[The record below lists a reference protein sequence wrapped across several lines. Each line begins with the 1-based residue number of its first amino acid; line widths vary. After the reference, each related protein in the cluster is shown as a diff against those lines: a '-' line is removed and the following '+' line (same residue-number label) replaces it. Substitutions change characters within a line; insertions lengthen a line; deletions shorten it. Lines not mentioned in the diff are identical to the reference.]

1 MQASLKIPLITAV
14 DPREQ
19 QNHQSITDQTVE
31 PVFHIADATEL
42 SLDTQGWDTAAD
54 DFMSYRVARIPGDLR
69 NHVQRINH
77 SIAAGNSEH
86 VYGAVLDLFI
96 VLKDKGQPLRS
107 RILRN
112 AQPLLPKPCYRHL
125 LRRMEK
131 GISEQDALPPSDV
144 SVLSR
149 GHLGMHEVVTKTGS
163 NRTRD
168 ISPLEEARSH
178 MEYGQL
184 DAARSVLESA
194 VFTGSLEKAVH
205 EDLIEIYIRTDDKS
219 GFLRTQRQL
228 NFEGS
233 SSSVLALWR
242 EFEAFFKAGKL

>member
-1 MQASLKIPLITAV
+1 MQASRNIPLITAA

-19 QNHQSITDQTVE
+19 QNNQSITDQAVE
-31 PVFHIADATEL
+31 PVFRIADATDL
-42 SLDTQGWDTAAD
+42 SLDTQGWDQAAG

-77 SIAAGNSEH
+77 SIAAGDPEN

-107 RILRN
+107 RILHT
-112 AQPLLPKPCYRHL
+112 AQPLLPKFCYTHL
-125 LRRMEK
+125 LRRLKK
-131 GISEQDALPPSDV
+131 GISEQDTVPPSDV

-149 GHLGMHEVVTKTGS
+149 GHLGLHEVVTKSGTS
-163 NRTRD
+163 RTRN

-194 VFTGSLEKAVH
+194 VLTGSLEEAVH
-205 EDLIEIYIRTDDKS
+205 EDLIEIYIRTDDKP
-219 GFLRTQRQL
+219 GFLKTQRQL

-242 EFEAFFKAGKL
+242 EFEAFFKKGKQ